1 METFIVHANLSKNQK
16 IVFSFVSKNDI
27 MYLYFEYYELY
38 KNKE

>member
-1 METFIVHANLSKNQK
+1 MPTFLKNQK